1 MKLKRQYLGV
11 ITPTAPFN
19 FDATFHKPAHFPSGD
34 NFWQP
39 GERWQTFRWQSKNL
53 GAIFRSVGT
62 TQKPKVTVE
71 IFSQKKLTSDFV
83 ESFIKEIVYR
93 YNLNFDLTDFYEE
106 FTKDNILG
114 PVIKRMRGMR
124 PGHQDSLYEYL
135 IIGIVLQNCTVGRS
149 IQMMQTLFDHYGPL
163 LEFNGK
169 RLWCFWEPGIL
180 EKVSEEDLRSL
191 KLGYRAKFI
200 KRIDDQFKEGLI
212 NEEKLRSQDMQTQMK
227 ELLKLYGVGPAT
239 VWYLLFDVFHQ
250 YDFFNHISPWEEK
263 IYSHVFPV
271 TGDRLIKY
279 FDRFGRY
286 KQLAVHYVWEDLWW
300 QHKKKPISWLAKEIR
315 A

>member
-1 MKLKRQYLGV
+1 
-11 ITPTAPFN
+11 
-19 FDATFHKPAHFPSGD
+19 
-34 NFWQP
+34 
-39 GERWQTFRWQSKNL
+39 
-53 GAIFRSVGT
+53 
-62 TQKPKVTVE
+62 
-71 IFSQKKLTSDFV
+71 
-83 ESFIKEIVYR
+83 
-93 YNLNFDLTDFYEE
+93 
-106 FTKDNILG
+106 
-114 PVIKRMRGMR
+114 
-124 PGHQDSLYEYL
+124 
-135 IIGIVLQNCTVGRS
+135 
-149 IQMMQTLFDHYGPL
+149 MMQTLFDHYGPL